1 MFKLNLELIF
11 STIEYYKRTGLAGIL
26 KVLSEPSFI

>member
-11 STIEYYKRTGLAGIL
+11 SPLNIIKGRGLAGIL
-26 KVLSEPSFI
+26 KVLTLK